1 MSVFPYVA
9 AALVFAAGLY
19 GVVSSRHTVHLIVS
33 LSVVQSATYILLIA
47 IGYRLGSGAPIF
59 IDLPPHR
66 KPAVD
71 AIVQA
76 LTLTDIVVSA
86 ATAAL
91 LLAIA
96 TQVWRVKGDVDPDKL
111 RSRKS

>member
-1 MSVFPYVA
+1 MSVFPYVV
-9 AALVFAAGLY
+9 AALVFTVGLY
-19 GVVSSRHTVHLIVS
+19 GIVTSRHIVHLIIC
-33 LSVVQSATYILLIA
+33 LTVVQSATYILLIA
-47 IGYRLGSGAPIF
+47 IGYRIGSGAPIF

-71 AIVQA
+71 TIVQA
-76 LTLTDIVVSA
+76 LALTDIVVSA

-96 TQVWRVKGDVDPDKL
+96 TQVWRVKGEVDPDRL